1 MSAWALRYSRRDP
14 SFITQP
20 MMRTVHLRQFVS
32 GPLNFK
38 TPADNPSLLG
48 QRQEIHL
55 PPTTGTLLR
64 SPHNRNQSD
73 NRSMDANYKLA
84 PILTLALPILRSASR
99 KDTQLSRPLQ
109 HNHLLPTS
117 IINNLPTNHTLP
129 SRPNPP
135 HNLPIPITIPN
146 HHDHPNHAPQT
157 SLPNRQNQMGLHPLR
172 SPFRHL
178 HPHNLGPSVR
188 EPRLRLTI
196 PDSSVIR
203 AEYWLC
209 DCTSAAGVLEYS
221 YLFLDELGDLWG
233 LVEGVEREARIEE
246 DEDAN

>member
-20 MMRTVHLRQFVS
+20 MMRTVHLRQCVS

-38 TPADNPSLLG
+38 SPADNPSLLG

-55 PPTTGTLLR
+55 LPTTGTLLR

-178 HPHNLGPSVR
+178 RLCLFTVWYILSALAQTTHRLHWMSILVSFFRSGAPYGYLLPSKNSF
-188 EPRLRLTI
+188 LR
-196 PDSSVIR
+196 
-203 AEYWLC
+203 
-209 DCTSAAGVLEYS
+209 
-221 YLFLDELGDLWG
+221 
-233 LVEGVEREARIEE
+233 
-246 DEDAN
+246 